1 MSTAINEFSSAS
13 TMVSDRQGL
22 HRSNI
27 HIVFTVAPTDPT
39 HLLLGGASYSFDG
52 GRTWEATGT
61 EVYYEQHIDWVI
73 ENHGRKD
80 WEELLA
86 SSGRIVSDRADPNY
100 NFDVYYDKV
109 HSEIVSQL
117 SSRSSDLPTGWLD
130 S

>member
-1 MSTAINEFSSAS
+1 M
-13 TMVSDRQGL
+13 Q
-22 HRSNI
+22 
-27 HIVFTVAPTDPT
+27 TVIR
-39 HLLLGGASYSFDG
+39 LRFSYSYKPALSPKVDPLQFDQPTVEEIQKG
-52 GRTWEATGT
+52 EEWSATYYVVVT
-61 EVYYEQHIDWVI
+61 SPENDYEQHIDWVI

-109 HSEIVSQL
+109 HSEVVSQS
-117 SSRSSDLPTGWLD
+117 SSRLPDDPAEGLD

>member
-1 MSTAINEFSSAS
+1 MQTIIRLRF
-13 TMVSDRQGL
+13 
-22 HRSNI
+22 
-27 HIVFTVAPTDPT
+27 
-39 HLLLGGASYSFDG
+39 SYSYKPALSSQIDPVQVDQPTVEEIREG
-52 GRTWEATGT
+52 EEWSATYYVVVASP
-61 EVYYEQHIDWVI
+61 EKDYEQHIDWVI

-109 HSEIVSQL
+109 HSEGVSPSVNKRADT
-117 SSRSSDLPTGWLD
+117 SSGQLD

>member
-1 MSTAINEFSSAS
+1 M
-13 TMVSDRQGL
+13 Q
-22 HRSNI
+22 
-27 HIVFTVAPTDPT
+27 TVIR
-39 HLLLGGASYSFDG
+39 LRFSYSYKPALSPKVDPLQFDQPTVEEIQKG
-52 GRTWEATGT
+52 EEWSATYYVVVT
-61 EVYYEQHIDWVI
+61 SPEKDYEQHIDWVI

-109 HSEIVSQL
+109 HSEVVSQS
-117 SSRSSDLPTGWLD
+117 SSRLPDDPAEGLD

>member
-1 MSTAINEFSSAS
+1 MQFDQPTVEEVQKGEEWSATYYVVVTS
-13 TMVSDRQGL
+13 PED
-22 HRSNI
+22 
-27 HIVFTVAPTDPT
+27 D
-39 HLLLGGASYSFDG
+39 
-52 GRTWEATGT
+52 
-61 EVYYEQHIDWVI
+61 YEQHIDWVI

-109 HSEIVSQL
+109 HSEIVRQS
-117 SSRSSDLPTGWLD
+117 SSRLSDDPAEGLD

>member
-1 MSTAINEFSSAS
+1 M
-13 TMVSDRQGL
+13 Q
-22 HRSNI
+22 
-27 HIVFTVAPTDPT
+27 TVIR
-39 HLLLGGASYSFDG
+39 LRFSYSYKPSLSPEIDPLQFDQPTVEEVQKG
-52 GRTWEATGT
+52 EEWSATYYVVVT
-61 EVYYEQHIDWVI
+61 SPENDYEQHIDWVI

-109 HSEIVSQL
+109 HSEIVSQS
-117 SSRSSDLPTGWLD
+117 SSRLSDDPAEGLD